1 MSSYHSGEMIDS
13 TLDLSELPIPSPQ
26 PSQAPTLFS
35 TFQEE
40 VKTRLSSPK
49 KSPKS
54 QVKSRVFSQSH
65 QSYEIPANYQS
76 LVEASFKLG
85 AKQISTLRYY
95 KDLPV
100 VSEKIAL
107 CYLLLFGLQI
117 PKSHYWEQF
126 ALNLSRPGM
135 FIQLLRHLPF
145 YLESQCEIE
154 SLSRIKHI
162 FNSINKPDLKLESR
176 YFELQLLLNLMKEV
190 VSCIKIPDYAPKPVN
205 KVRIPQSTK
214 NKTSKKLEFFS
225 EEEVLRSYDAELLK
239 EAVEA
244 QAKQVRILNGKLMK
258 QQWDEKRYLKEE
270 REREEQR
277 DNEREI
283 DIMRNTVRAI

>member
-1 MSSYHSGEMIDS
+1 MIDS
-13 TLDLSELPIPSPQ
+13 TLDLSEEPLPAPR
-26 PSQAPTLFS
+26 PSQPPTLFFS
-35 TFQEE
+35 FQEE

-49 KSPKS
+49 KSPKN
-54 QVKSRVFSQSH
+54 QVQSKVFSQGNG
-65 QSYEIPANYQS
+65 SYEIPSNYQS

-107 CYLLLFGLQI
+107 CYLLLFDLHV

-126 ALNLSRPGM
+126 ALNLSRPGV

-154 SLSRIKHI
+154 SLSKIKHI
-162 FNSINKPDLKLESR
+162 FNSISKSELKLESR

-190 VSCIKIPDYAPKPVN
+190 VSCIKIPDYTPKPIN
-205 KVRIPQSTK
+205 KVKIPQSTK
-214 NKTSKKLEFFS
+214 NKSSKKLEFFS
-225 EEEVLRSYDAELLK
+225 EEEVLRSHDAELLK
-239 EAVEA
+239 EAVES
-244 QAKQVRILNGKLMK
+244 QAKQVRILNGKLIK

-270 REREEQR
+270 REREDQR
-277 DNEREI
+277 NAERELG
-283 DIMRNTVRAI
+283 IMRNTVRVI